1 MNKKSQGLSIN
12 VIIIVAIA
20 LIVLVVLVAIFTGR
34 LGSFVGGIEAVSS
47 CGDSCS
53 AIGMSKSGTA
63 GDHATRTACTAT
75 GNEGYKWLGGKYGDN
90 SATDKGCCC
99 S

>member
-34 LGSFVGGIEAVSS
+34 LAMFTGGIKGTTTCSISCQGIGQDSGNSIDKEA
-47 CGDSCS
+47 
-53 AIGMSKSGTA
+53 
-63 GDHATRTACTAT
+63 ACD
-75 GNEGYKWLGGKYGDN
+75 GSILPGSYGDVN
-90 SATDKGCCC
+90 KDQRCCC
-99 S
+99 IASE